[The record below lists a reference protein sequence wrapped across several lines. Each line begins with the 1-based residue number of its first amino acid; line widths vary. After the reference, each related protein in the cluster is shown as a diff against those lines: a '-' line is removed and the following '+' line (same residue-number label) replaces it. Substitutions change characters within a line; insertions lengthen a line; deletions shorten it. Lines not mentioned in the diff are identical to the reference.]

1 MTKNEKRDVTRILA
15 LAKRGASKA
24 SSAPPMDE
32 TQARLD
38 QCAAIFTQI
47 AAIAKPM
54 DARTG
59 RRDPS
64 IRKSAKKKRAG
75 SGK

>member
-1 MTKNEKRDVTRILA
+1 MTKNEKRDVTRILN
-15 LAKRGASKA
+15 LAKKGAA
-24 SSAPPMDE
+24 AVDLE
-32 TQARLD
+32 TAQS
-38 QCAAIFTQI
+38 CCTQI

-64 IRKSAKKKRAG
+64 TRKRAG
-75 SGK
+75 SGR